1 MARNK
6 EFDEQDVLEKAMEVF
21 WEQGYEKTSVQDL
34 VNHMGI
40 HRRSIYD
47 TFGDKHSLFI
57 QALDHYEKIIN
68 KKIQSQLTEEM
79 SIKSSIRQIFEA
91 VTNVD
96 STYPKGCLIVNSAAE
111 LSLID
116 DVISEKV
123 KEIFAEEERQISS
136 LLLQAQE
143 RGEIS
148 SSSDISALSSY
159 IHNSLIGIRVL
170 TKTTDNKEKLDPI
183 IELTLSVL
191 K

>member
-79 SIKSSIRQIFEA
+79 SIKACMRQIFEA

-123 KEIFAEEERQISS
+123 KEIFAGEERQISS
-136 LLLQAQE
+136 LLSQAQE